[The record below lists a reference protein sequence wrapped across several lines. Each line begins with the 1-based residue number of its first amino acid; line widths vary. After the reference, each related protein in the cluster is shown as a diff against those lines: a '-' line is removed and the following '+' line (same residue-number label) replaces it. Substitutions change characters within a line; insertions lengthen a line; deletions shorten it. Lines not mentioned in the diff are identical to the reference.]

1 METQANHNTP
11 LSEIDDLRQQL
22 ALFKQRLDQ
31 QEIIKDRMMRR
42 SMHARFSPFTKVSVI
57 SDFIV
62 LLISPIIFVA
72 LNKAGFPWYFGA
84 IVVLMTFIELIYNI
98 TVHRQVQRL
107 FNDGNDLLTVRRGL
121 LSFKRKERMW
131 MLIAVPFV
139 FLWLLAFYWKVGL
152 FSSELAGTSA
162 AGFFCSF
169 IGIFLG
175 LLIGGGFFAW
185 EIHRVN
191 RSIREIDEL
200 SAN

>member
-1 METQANHNTP
+1 METQANHSTP

-31 QEIIKDRMMRR
+31 QEIINDRMMRR
-42 SMHARFSPFTKVSVI
+42 SMHARISPFTKVSVI
-57 SDFIV
+57 LDFIG

-72 LNKAGFPWYFGA
+72 LNKVGIPWYFGA
-84 IVVLMTFIELIYNI
+84 SVVLMIFIELMYNI

-131 MLIAVPFV
+131 MLIGVPFG
-139 FLWLLAFYWKVGL
+139 FLWLLGIYWQMDL
-152 FSSELAGTSA
+152 FSSELASA
-162 AGFFCSF
+162 GKTGIVCSF
-169 IGIFLG
+169 IGFVLG
-175 LLIGGGFFAW
+175 MLTCGAFFAW
-185 EIHRVN
+185 EMHRVN
-191 RSIREIDEL
+191 RSIREIDEF